1 MYRSILWNKREEIIF
16 IHDYPTFEESL
27 KFLNVEIDE
36 RKATPLSKACIY
48 KYLNP
53 EQNQSMAMIAS
64 LRTIR

>member
-16 IHDYPTFEESL
+16 VKDYSTFEDSL

-36 RKATPLSKACIY
+36 RKGTPLLRACIY